1 MLLPARTASTICWRC
16 LAHSKTA
23 PSLGRTTFSLR
34 SDPKR
39 FYATSSATGADA
51 TVDLAHTRNIGII
64 AHIDAGKTTTTE
76 RMLYYSGFTR
86 RIGEVDEGSTVMDY
100 LPAERSRGITI
111 TSAAITFNW
120 TPSAPGSQPYTINLI
135 DTPGHADFTFEV
147 ERSIRVLD
155 GAVTILDG
163 VAGVEAQTEK
173 VWRQAEKYGIPRLI
187 FLNKLD
193 RVGAKF
199 GPTVKEIASKLNAW
213 PAVLQ
218 LPIYEQDKRGDDIFR
233 GVVDIVE
240 KRVFLWG
247 LGGDGQKIDVH
258 NYTWLKG
265 EKPDLYSEAL
275 TARVAL
281 VELLSEHDEELVEAF
296 LDIGDHHTISSDV
309 IKNSLRKQTLRG
321 SSEVVPVLCG
331 ASFKNI
337 GVQPLLDAVTDY
349 LPSPLDRPETEI
361 SYDRGK
367 TKGVLNASGD
377 RLCALAFKV
386 VNDPKRGAMVFV
398 RVYSGT
404 LVRAHH
410 LYNTTLGVKERVHR
424 LLKMYADDAVD
435 IQSIPTGHIGVII
448 GLKYARTGDTLVSD
462 RQHRHSGK
470 GNKHHQKV
478 SDSFGTV
485 QLRPIEVPPPV
496 FFASIEPSSLS
507 EQKPLEDA
515 LSMLLREDPSLHI
528 TTDEDSGQMLISGM
542 GELHL
547 EIARDRLVG
556 ELKAKAEMGRILISY
571 RETIPSIS
579 GYELRTVFEKEIA
592 GELVKAGCHVSV
604 IGLDEPPIPGPGT
617 PDEVVVDGNLIS
629 ANIVAPQHT
638 LTVDEAETKHTKLP
652 KSIDIEGLKGS
663 LISGAIAALGRG
675 PYLGFPMR
683 NTSIKITIDPSKD
696 YFGTESTPAAYSSAA
711 RLASTT
717 ALREAITLNEEGILM
732 EPMMS
737 VIVTVDEKDLGK
749 VVGDLSS
756 ARGGHVLELGGGDEG
771 GIDRLDTSK
780 VYAPGQAGKGDD
792 SYGGVRG
799 KRSVVAT
806 VPLKEMVG
814 YLKHL
819 RSMTTGRGTFVMNLL
834 GWERMTRVRAA
845 DVLKDIRGG

>member
-1 MLLPARTASTICWRC
+1 LHA
-16 LAHSKTA
+16 
-23 PSLGRTTFSLR
+23 
-34 SDPKR
+34 
-39 FYATSSATGADA
+39 
-51 TVDLAHTRNIGII
+51 
-64 AHIDAGKTTTTE
+64 
-76 RMLYYSGFTR
+76 
-86 RIGEVDEGSTVMDY
+86 EVDEGSTVMDY

-120 TPSAPGSQPYTINLI
+120 TPSTPGSQSHTINLI

-187 FLNKLD
+187 FVNKLD

-218 LPIYEQDKRGDDIFR
+218 LPIYEQDPKGDDIFR

-240 KRVFLWG
+240 KRVFIWD
-247 LGGDGQKIDVH
+247 LGGDGQNIEVH
-258 NYTWLKG
+258 DYIWLKG
-265 EKPDLYSEAL
+265 NRPDLYSEAL
-275 TARVAL
+275 TARTAL
-281 VELLSEHDEELVEAF
+281 VELLSEHDEELVGVF
-296 LDIGDHHTISSDV
+296 LDIGDHHAISSGA
-309 IKNSLRKQTLRG
+309 IKKSLRKQTLRG

-331 ASFKNI
+331 ASFRNI
-337 GVQPLLDAVTDY
+337 GVQPLLDAVIDY
-349 LPSPLDRPETEI
+349 LPSPLDTPETEI
-361 SYDRGK
+361 SYNHGK
-367 TKGVLNASGD
+367 ARGVLNASED

-404 LVRAHH
+404 LVRAQH

-424 LLKMYADDAVD
+424 LLKMYADDAID
-435 IQSIPTGHIGVII
+435 IQSIPAGHIGVII
-448 GLKYARTGDTLVSD
+448 GLKNARTGDTLILD
-462 RQHRHSGK
+462 HQHHHPGK
-470 GNKHHQKV
+470 GNKHRQKA

-496 FFASIEPSSLS
+496 FFASIEPNSLS

-515 LSMLLREDPSLHI
+515 LSILLREDPSLHI
-528 TTDEDSGQMLISGM
+528 NIDEDSGQMLISGM

-571 RETIPSIS
+571 RETIPSTS
-579 GYELRTVFEKEIA
+579 EYELRTTFEKEIA
-592 GELVKAGCHVSV
+592 GKFSKAGCHVSV
-604 IGLDEPPIPGPGT
+604 IGLDELPIPGPET
-617 PDEVVVDGNLIS
+617 PDETVVDGNLIS
-629 ANIVAPQHT
+629 ANIITPSHI
-638 LTVDEAETKHTKLP
+638 LTIDEAEVEHTKLP
-652 KSIDIEGLKGS
+652 KSIDTEELKGS

-675 PYLGFPMR
+675 PYLGFPVR

-696 YFGTESTPAAYSSAA
+696 YFGAESTPAAYSSAA
-711 RLASTT
+711 RLAVTM
-717 ALREAITLNEEGILM
+717 ALKEAISSNEEGILM
-732 EPMMS
+732 EPMMN
-737 VIVTVDEKDLGK
+737 VIVTVDGKDLGK

-756 ARGGHVLELGGGDEG
+756 VRGGHVLELGGGDEG
-771 GIDRLDTSK
+771 GVERLDISK
-780 VYAPGQAGKGDD
+780 VYAPGQAGKADD
-792 SYGGVRG
+792 NDGGVRG

-834 GWERMTRVRAA
+834 GWERMTRPRAV

>member
-1 MLLPARTASTICWRC
+1 MLPPVRTASTIRWLC
-16 LAHSKTA
+16 LSHSRIA
-23 PSLGRTTFSLR
+23 SPLGRSILSLKNG
-34 SDPKR
+34 PKR
-39 FYATSSATGADA
+39 FYAAPSAVGLDA
-51 TVDLAHTRNIGII
+51 PVDLAHTRNIGII

-120 TPSAPGSQPYTINLI
+120 TPSAPGSRPYTVNLI

-187 FLNKLD
+187 FVNKLD
-193 RVGAKF
+193 RVGARF

-218 LPIYEQDKRGDDIFR
+218 LPLYEQDAKGDDIFR

-240 KRVFLWG
+240 RRVFLWD
-247 LGGDGQKIDVH
+247 LGGDGQKVNVH
-258 NYTWLKG
+258 DYTWLK
-265 EKPDLYSEAL
+265 ENRSDLYCEAL

-281 VELLSEHDEELVEAF
+281 VELLSENDEELVEVF
-296 LDIGDHHTISSDV
+296 LDIGDHHAISPDA
-309 IKNSLRKQTLRG
+309 IKKSLRKQTLNG

-337 GVQPLLDAVTDY
+337 GVQPLLDAVIDY
-349 LPSPLDRPETEI
+349 LPSPLDKPETEI
-361 SYDRGK
+361 SYDYGK
-367 TKGVLNASGD
+367 TKGVLSASED

-410 LYNTTLGVKERVHR
+410 LYNTTLGVRERVHR

-435 IQSIPTGHIGVII
+435 IQSIPAGHIGVII
-448 GLKYARTGDTLVSD
+448 GLKSARTGDTLISD
-462 RQHRHSGK
+462 HQYYHSGK
-470 GNKHHQKV
+470 GNKRHQEV
-478 SDSFGTV
+478 SDSFWTI

-496 FFASIEPSSLS
+496 FFASIEPNSLS

-571 RETIPSIS
+571 RETIPSTL
-579 GYELRTVFEKEIA
+579 GHELHIVFEKEIA
-592 GELVKAGCHVSV
+592 GKLAKAGCHVSV
-604 IGLDEPPIPGPGT
+604 IGLDEPPIPGTGT
-617 PDEVVVDGNLIS
+617 PDETIVDGNIIS
-629 ANIVAPQHT
+629 VDIAVPQHT
-638 LTVDEAETKHTKLP
+638 LTSQEAETEHAKLP
-652 KSIDIEGLKGS
+652 KSIDVEELKGS
-663 LISGAIAALGRG
+663 LTSGAMAALGRG
-675 PYLGFPMR
+675 PYLGFPVR

-696 YFGTESTPAAYSSAA
+696 YFGAESTLAAYSSAA

-717 ALREAITLNEEGILM
+717 ALKEAIASNGEGILM
-732 EPMMS
+732 EPMMN
-737 VIVTVDEKDLGK
+737 VIVAVNEKDLGK

-771 GIDRLDTSK
+771 AVDRLNTSK

-792 SYGGVRG
+792 NYGVRG
-799 KRSVVAT
+799 KRSVVAI

-834 GWERMTRVRAA
+834 GWERMTRPRAV